1 LAKLLRITSSSETQL
16 LRKVLF
22 PPLSCHAAFA
32 NDISSLE
39 VFFKLIF
46 QP

>member
-1 LAKLLRITSSSETQL
+1 M

-32 NDISSLE
+32 NDIASLE
-39 VFFKLIF
+39 VYLFIYFIIYLETSAEWS
-46 QP
+46 